1 MSSIHFVG
9 GEKGG
14 VGKSVFSRL
23 LSQYF
28 LDHQWLYAGFDAD
41 QSHGTLTR
49 FYPEFT
55 KAIRLDDFEGADQ
68 IMETALGDEVNVV
81 VDLPAQSE
89 RFLTRWL
96 EDNDVA
102 GLCADTGVAVHF
114 WYLVDDGRDSA
125 SLAQA
130 FLSRFGQQLNVT
142 LVRNHG
148 RGEDFSLLD
157 EQLEGAGFLGANTL
171 DLPALHA
178 NTMRKIDR
186 TNLNFWAASN
196 LEQGLT
202 DGLTLMERQ
211 RVRVWKRKAEAQ
223 LERHLERQLEGLK
236 VQASPQAEP
245 LIQAEAVAQAE
256 PSVQTQQIVPP
267 NTSQTPE
274 FN

>member
-1 MSSIHFVG
+1 
-9 GEKGG
+9 
-14 VGKSVFSRL
+14 
-23 LSQYF
+23 
-28 LDHQWLYAGFDAD
+28 
-41 QSHGTLTR
+41 
-49 FYPEFT
+49 
-55 KAIRLDDFEGADQ
+55 
-68 IMETALGDEVNVV
+68 
-81 VDLPAQSE
+81 
-89 RFLTRWL
+89 
-96 EDNDVA
+96 
-102 GLCADTGVAVHF
+102 ADTGVSVHF

-157 EQLEGAGFLGANTL
+157 EQLEGAGLLGANTL

-196 LEQGLT
+196 LDQGLT
-202 DGLTLMERQ
+202 EGLTLMERQ

-223 LERHLERQLEGLK
+223 LEGWLG
-236 VQASPQAEP
+236 QAAPQAEPLTQAEP
-245 LIQAEAVAQAE
+245 LIQAEPIAQVE
-256 PSVQTQQIVPP
+256 SSVQTQQIAPP